1 MRSSTVVSILLSS
14 LTVLEAA
21 SIRRVAKGVATVD
34 LSKTSG
40 QAKFLAS
47 GWIYGFPDNG
57 TAADTSIPANYITD
71 VKFGAS
77 RAGGAQTSS
86 RGWVDGYQS
95 YIPRFESTLSN
106 YRTTRKYNGEFILLV
121 HDLWGADGSSIPYFP
136 GDNGNW
142 TETDAFLTQLVKDIK
157 ANNMLDGLIL
167 DLWNE
172 PDIDIFWART
182 WPQYLDYYVHAHNFF
197 KKNLPS
203 TIRSGPSMASSPS
216 TNSENWQ
223 TWLSTIASKDATPD
237 IYSWHQIGNSSRQPD
252 ATIPDF
258 NTLRSSKNLPE
269 RPIDINEYAAKE
281 EQTPGCSVYYIA
293 QLERH
298 NLRGLRANWG
308 SGTGLHDSL
317 ANLVFNQSG
326 AGYLPNGE
334 WQLYKYY
341 AGMTGERLATKA
353 ADDSLFDVFATKS
366 ADGLVKV
373 IAGTRIVNGQYDI
386 QLSGLKGA
394 SVSVATY
401 RFDWAGPMGEIMA
414 PVALGTSTVNIS
426 SGMITISVDPATNAT
441 AYAYEISD
449 VKE

>member
-1 MRSSTVVSILLSS
+1 MRSSTIASILLSS
-14 LTVLEAA
+14 LTLLEAA
-21 SIRRVAKGVATVD
+21 SIRRAAKGVATVD

-40 QAKFLAS
+40 QAKSLAS

-57 TAADTSIPANYITD
+57 TEVDTSIPANYITD

-77 RAGGAQTSS
+77 RAGGAQTST
-86 RGWVDGYQS
+86 RGWVDGYDS
-95 YIPRFESTLSN
+95 YLPRFKSTLSN

-121 HDLWGADGSSIPYFP
+121 HDLWGADGSSIPLFP
-136 GDNGNW
+136 GDNGNY

-167 DLWNE
+167 DIWNE
-172 PDIDIFWART
+172 PDIDLFWART
-182 WPQYLDYYVHAHNFF
+182 WPQFLDYYVHAHNFLR
-197 KKNLPS
+197 KKLPS
-203 TIRSGPSMASSPS
+203 TMLSGPSMAASPS

-223 TWLSTIASKDATPD
+223 TWLSTIASKNAVPD
-237 IYSWHQIGNSSRQPD
+237 IYSWHQIGSWSRQPD

-258 NTLRSSKNLPE
+258 NTLRSSNKLPE

-317 ANLVFNQSG
+317 ANLVFPESG
-326 AGYLPNGE
+326 AGYRPNGE

-373 IAGTRIVNGQYDI
+373 IAGTRIVEGQYDI
-386 QLSGLKGA
+386 QISGLEGVA
-394 SVSVATY
+394 VSVATY
-401 RFDWAGPMGEIMA
+401 RFDWAGPAGEIGA
-414 PVALGTSTVNIS
+414 PVALGTSTVNVS
-426 SGMITISVDPATNAT
+426 DGMITISVDPATNAT
-441 AYAYEISD
+441 AYAYEISGG
-449 VKE
+449 K

>member
-1 MRSSTVVSILLSS
+1 MKSSTIASILLSS
-14 LTVLEAA
+14 LTLLEAA
-21 SIRRVAKGVATVD
+21 STRRVAKGVATVD

-57 TAADTSIPANYITD
+57 TEADTSIPSNYITD
-71 VKFGAS
+71 IKFGSS

-86 RGWVDGYQS
+86 RGWIDGYDS
-95 YIPRFESTLSN
+95 YLPRFKSTLSN

-121 HDLWGADGSSIPYFP
+121 HDLWGADGSNIPRFP

-167 DLWNE
+167 DIWNE
-172 PDIDIFWART
+172 PDIGAFWA
-182 WPQYLDYYVHAHNFF
+182 PS
-197 KKNLPS
+197 KN
-203 TIRSGPSMASSPS
+203 
-216 TNSENWQ
+216 
-223 TWLSTIASKDATPD
+223 ATPD
-237 IYSWHQIGNSSRQPD
+237 IYSWHQIGDWSRQPD

-258 NTLRSSKNLPE
+258 NTLRSSNKLPE

-298 NLRGLRANWG
+298 NLRGLRAHWG

-317 ANLVFNQSG
+317 ADLVFKKSG
-326 AGYLPNGE
+326 TGYLPNGE

-353 ADDSLFDVFATKS
+353 AADSRFDVFATKS

-373 IAGTRIVNGQYDI
+373 IAGTRSVKGQYDI

-401 RFDWAGPMGEIMA
+401 RIDWAGPAGEIVA

-426 SGMITISVDPATNAT
+426 SGMVSDIPFFCFFFLSGKDLDMKIANVSSEQITISVDLATNAT
-441 AYAYEISD
+441 AYAYEISGA
-449 VKE
+449 K